1 MKDKKKFGIL
11 LILVVIINLFTSVIA
26 SANTSLMEERTPFEY
41 TQDGNRGGLYP
52 TNGTHIYQGV
62 TEKDTVKNFD
72 FTNTRY
78 PYYPYTK
85 SVAPSMEVFDSG
97 YHAYRDKTGQM
108 DVYAKKIVKPTAD
121 PTKFEVTL
129 DVISGFRETKSPI
142 DIAFVIDKSG
152 SMNEWINSSDTR
164 WTALKKSIAYFVDNF
179 PQTIYDTRYA
189 LSSFA
194 SQPDWYGTHRPSFD
208 LGQHQDGSYFT
219 SNIQYVK
226 NNSLLATAPNGGTPT
241 FIGVEAGTLLL
252 SHPNLGVR
260 SDSNKYLIFITDG
273 GPTFDGVYYPDRG
286 KSVYTGIDNFTSNGN
301 RFTLPQAY
309 YYGNGTQVPSNV
321 GPLQDFITY
330 KYDSVPTAYKYSI
343 GIGSDLLVYPNDNVL
358 QSLGPDGRYTVVNNV
373 EADLKGALQSIQ
385 DHIMNSLSSITEAT
399 IVDPMSD
406 FVELDKGSV
415 KTYQLTLDKNTI
427 HSLSTTDQNAEK
439 YAKEA
444 RVDIYDNEINV
455 KNLTL
460 KGDFDKAQG
469 YRVTYQVTLKE
480 PYQEGRFYPTNKRT
494 YLVDKDPNYGIDFAV
509 PAVKHRKTT
518 EVKVN
523 KIWKGDNENHPAIK
537 IALLANNQ
545 EISTVTLNKGELTHV
560 FKELPFYDD
569 DGKKIEYTVKE
580 YPVEGYESTLKRD
593 TEGSF
598 ILTNYPKGKFE
609 AYKLS
614 DKDKLKPGE
623 EFTYT
628 IKVDNTVTD
637 STIKQL
643 RVVDDIPNELETIGD
658 VFLNGVNLGGIVNNK
673 LDITIPTLKGKE
685 SALITFKVRV
695 KVKAPEGKILNT
707 AIVTDPEKPD
717 EPEKPTTEVEVIRK
731 TPIKLVKTDIDGK
744 TLLPDAEFELYSI
757 KNGKEELITTKT
769 SDQSGVI
776 MFEEL
781 ASGDYRLVETK
792 APENYQ
798 KLSIEILFTIDKYGD
813 VTVTDANS
821 EYVTYDVVNNQ
832 FEFLVKNEPIPPGG
846 ILPETGGRGTFT
858 IQPIAVLLLSISL
871 ILSVYAL
878 YRRRKGW

>member
-1 MKDKKKFGIL
+1 MKDKKKFGIV

-26 SANTSLMEERTPFEY
+26 SANTSLMEERTLFEY

-85 SVAPSMEVFDSG
+85 SVASSMEVFDSG

-108 DVYAKKIVKPTAD
+108 DVYAKKIVKPTDD

-129 DVISGFRETKSPI
+129 DVLSGFRETKSPI

-152 SMNEWINSSDTR
+152 SMNEWINSTDTR
-164 WTALKKSIAYFVDNF
+164 WTALKKSISYFVDNF

-194 SQPDWYGTHRPSFD
+194 SYSQWGGNYPYFD
-208 LGQHQDGSYFT
+208 LGQHQDGSFFT
-219 SNIQYVK
+219 GNTQYVK
-226 NNSLLATAPNGGTPT
+226 NNQLLSVNPAGGTPT
-241 FIGVEAGTLLL
+241 FVGVEAGVVLLTQP
-252 SHPNLGVR
+252 SLGVR
-260 SDSNKYLIFITDG
+260 ADANKYLIYITDG
-273 GPTFDGVYYPDRG
+273 GPTFDGVYEPAFNKR
-286 KSVYTGIDNFTSNGN
+286 VYTGIENHTQNGI
-301 RFTLPQAY
+301 RFSLPQSY
-309 YYGNGTQVPSNV
+309 YYGNGTQPPSSVTGLENFIGRKYNSVPS
-321 GPLQDFITY
+321 
-330 KYDSVPTAYKYSI
+330 AYKYSI
-343 GIGSDLLVYPNDNVL
+343 GIGSDLVGFPNNRVL
-358 QSLGPDGRYTVVNNV
+358 QALGPDGRYTVVNNV
-373 EADLKGALQSIQ
+373 EADLKEALQSIQ

-406 FVELDKGSV
+406 FVELDQDSV

-444 RVDIYDNEINV
+444 LVDIYDNEINV

-480 PYQEGRFYPTNKRT
+480 PYQEGRFYPTNNRT
-494 YLVDKDPNYGIDFAV
+494 YLLDKDPNYAIDFAV

-518 EVKVN
+518 EVKVD

-545 EISTVTLNKGELTHV
+545 EVSTVTLNKGELSHV

-569 DGKKIEYTVKE
+569 DGKKIEYTIKE

-593 TEGSF
+593 TDGSF

-609 AYKLS
+609 ANKLS

-628 IKVDNTVTD
+628 IKVDNIVTD

-673 LDITIPTLKGKE
+673 LDVTIPTLKGNE

-744 TLLPDAEFELYSI
+744 TLLPDAEFALYSI
-757 KNGKEELITTKT
+757 KNGKEELIETKI
-769 SDQSGVI
+769 SNQSGVI

-798 KLSIEILFTIDKYGD
+798 KLSIEVLFTIDKYGD

-858 IQPIAVLLLSISL
+858 IQPVAVLLLSVSL
-871 ILSVYAL
+871 ILSAYAL